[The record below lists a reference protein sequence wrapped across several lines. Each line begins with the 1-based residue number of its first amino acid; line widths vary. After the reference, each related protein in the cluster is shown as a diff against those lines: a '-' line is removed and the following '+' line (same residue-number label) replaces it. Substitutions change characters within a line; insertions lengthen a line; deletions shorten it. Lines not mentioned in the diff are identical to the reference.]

1 MAVDWYREDGRRVT
15 SDEAQRL
22 LLDIG
27 GRLLAQD
34 VIHVGTEV
42 VVVSTWFTVVD
53 QGFASNGRPLLWQTI
68 VSDLTTHADIGQ
80 YTTREQAMRG
90 HEEAVV
96 LISKRLRY
104 LATRPKDEE
113 APP

>member
-1 MAVDWYREDGRRVT
+1 MAVDWYRADGRRVT

-27 GRLLAQD
+27 ERLLAQD

-90 HEEAVV
+90 HAEAVV

-104 LATRPKDEE
+104 LATRSKDEE
-113 APP
+113 VPP